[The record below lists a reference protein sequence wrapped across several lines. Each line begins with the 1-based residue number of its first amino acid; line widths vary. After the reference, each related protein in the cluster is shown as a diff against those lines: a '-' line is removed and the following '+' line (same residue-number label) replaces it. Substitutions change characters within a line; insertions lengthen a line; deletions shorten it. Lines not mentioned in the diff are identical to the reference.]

1 MQRYESTST
10 AIRPTIDILNVNA
23 LRSLLWRIMHLTKAF
38 FGQLW
43 RLIMLRL
50 SAWKSAGLLNC
61 FRCTIDSN
69 LFSRAGHGSIFFLFE
84 SVYIFM
90 CLVCLDYG
98 CITLF
103 RICLFH
109 VITSHCCWIH
119 AVRIFTFE
127 RTHFLVKTP
136 NFEYCPSLN
145 ISRLDYCVRTSDMQY
160 NQFNKLPPLL
170 KVAFMYF

>member
-69 LFSRAGHGSIFFLFE
+69 LFSRAGHGSIFFLHT
-84 SVYIFM
+84 YLKM
-90 CLVCLDYG
+90 CMFLRLLRLRLYYTFQNLPISCNN
-98 CITLF
+98 ITLLLNPSCKNIHF
-103 RICLFH
+103 WANTFFGKDPQF
-109 VITSHCCWIH
+109 WI
-119 AVRIFTFE
+119 
-127 RTHFLVKTP
+127 L
-136 NFEYCPSLN
+136 
-145 ISRLDYCVRTSDMQY
+145 
-160 NQFNKLPPLL
+160 PLL
-170 KVAFMYF
+170 EY